1 MVKQILKCCFAS
13 LFHVRR
19 ARSQPE
25 SERARERETPR
36 RPEREREKS
45 QQHSRTPGCEQPLS
59 KAAPARGWRI
69 KFLWMCVE
77 WKLAFL
83 YCAARGAH
91 WNPLLHYAF
100 VLSQASIY
108 AHCWLGALARWCF
121 FFWKLKAFVI
131 SHAHAKELFSS
142 ADKHEGCMPIQKLE
156 LGSDGC
162 MHLSRAA
169 RAIK

>member
-1 MVKQILKCCFAS
+1 MFAA
-13 LFHVRR
+13 R
-19 ARSQPE
+19 ALSQ
-25 SERARERETPR
+25 RASERETPR

-83 YCAARGAH
+83 YCAARRTETLYIMH
-91 WNPLLHYAF
+91 LFSHK
-100 VLSQASIY
+100 QASMLTQGLR
-108 AHCWLGALARWCF
+108 LGALARWCF

-142 ADKHEGCMPIQKLE
+142 ADKHEGCMPIKKLE
-156 LGSDGC
+156 LGSTNGC

-169 RAIK
+169 RYKVIYAPVKMEMNSLHL